1 VARDKLEF
9 MSSAAHRLI
18 EEALALPEDA
28 RTELLEAL
36 IESLD
41 GPGEALDEVEA
52 AWADEIAERLR
63 AVEAGSVKPI
73 PWEEA
78 RKAIFGSRNDDASR
92 R

>member
-1 VARDKLEF
+1 MAGDKLES
-9 MSSAAHRLI
+9 MSPAANRLI

-41 GPGEALDEVEA
+41 GPGEAPDEVDA

-78 RKAIFGSRNDDASR
+78 RRAIFGSRDDDASR

>member
-1 VARDKLEF
+1 
-9 MSSAAHRLI
+9 MSPSAHRLL

-41 GPGEALDEVEA
+41 GSADEPHEVEA
-52 AWADEIAERLR
+52 AWADEIAQRLR
-63 AVEAGSVKPI
+63 AVEHGSVTPI

-78 RKAIFGSRNDDASR
+78 RKAIFGTRDDDAPR

>member
-1 VARDKLEF
+1 
-9 MSSAAHRLI
+9 MSPAAHRLL

-41 GPGEALDEVEA
+41 GPAESPDEVEA
-52 AWADEIAERLR
+52 AWADEIAVRIR
-63 AVEAGSVKPI
+63 AVDAGSVKPI

-78 RKAIFGSRNDDASR
+78 RKAIFGSRDDDASR

>member
-1 VARDKLEF
+1 
-9 MSSAAHRLI
+9 MSPSTQRLLD
-18 EEALALPEDA
+18 EALALPEDA

-41 GPGEALDEVEA
+41 GPADDPDEVEA
-52 AWADEIAERLR
+52 AWADEVAQRLR
-63 AVEAGSVKPI
+63 AVETGSVTPI

-78 RKAIFGSRNDDASR
+78 RKAIFGSRDDDAPR

>member
-1 VARDKLEF
+1 
-9 MSSAAHRLI
+9 MSPSAQRLL

-28 RTELLEAL
+28 RTDLLEAL

-41 GPGEALDEVEA
+41 EPAERPDEVEA
-52 AWADEIAERLR
+52 AWADEIARRLR
-63 AVEAGSVKPI
+63 AVETGSVRPI

-78 RKAIFGSRNDDASR
+78 RKAIFGSRDADAPR

>member
-1 VARDKLEF
+1 MSPSARWLF
-9 MSSAAHRLI
+9 
-18 EEALALPEDA
+18 EEALALPEEA

-41 GPGEALDEVEA
+41 EPADDPDEVEA
-52 AWADEIAERLR
+52 AWADEVAQRLR
-63 AVEAGSVKPI
+63 AVEAGSVTPI

-78 RKAIFGSRNDDASR
+78 RKAIFGSRDVDAPR

>member
-1 VARDKLEF
+1 
-9 MSSAAHRLI
+9 MSPAAHRLI

-41 GPGEALDEVEA
+41 GPAEAPDEVEA

-63 AVEAGSVKPI
+63 AVDAGSVKPI

-78 RKAIFGSRNDDASR
+78 RKAIFGSRDDDASR

>member
-1 VARDKLEF
+1 
-9 MSSAAHRLI
+9 MSPSTHRLL

-28 RTELLEAL
+28 RAELLEAL

-41 GPGEALDEVEA
+41 GPADDPDEVEA
-52 AWADEIAERLR
+52 AWADEIARRLR
-63 AVEAGSVKPI
+63 AVETGSVTPI

-78 RKAIFGSRNDDASR
+78 RKAIFGSRDDDAPR

>member
-1 VARDKLEF
+1 
-9 MSSAAHRLI
+9 MSPSAQRLL

-28 RTELLEAL
+28 RTDLLEAL

-41 GPGEALDEVEA
+41 GPAEAQDEVEA
-52 AWADEIAERLR
+52 AWADEIAHRLR
-63 AVEAGSVKPI
+63 DVEAGSVKPI

-78 RKAIFGSRNDDASR
+78 RKVIFGSRDDDSPR

>member
-1 VARDKLEF
+1 
-9 MSSAAHRLI
+9 M
-18 EEALALPEDA
+18 ALPEDA

-41 GPGEALDEVEA
+41 GSADEPEEVEA
-52 AWADEIAERLR
+52 AWADEIAQRLR
-63 AVEAGSVKPI
+63 AVEAGSVSSI

-78 RKAIFGSRNDDASR
+78 RKAIFGSRDDDAPR

>member
-1 VARDKLEF
+1 
-9 MSSAAHRLI
+9 MSPAAHRLL
-18 EEALALPEDA
+18 EEALAPSEDA

-41 GPGEALDEVEA
+41 GPAEDRDEVEA
-52 AWADEIAERLR
+52 AWADEIAERIR
-63 AVEAGSVKPI
+63 AVDAGSVKPI

-78 RKAIFGSRNDDASR
+78 RKAIFGSRDDDASR

>member
-1 VARDKLEF
+1 
-9 MSSAAHRLI
+9 MSPSAHRLL

-28 RTELLEAL
+28 RNELLEAL
-36 IESLD
+36 IENLD
-41 GPGEALDEVEA
+41 GIADEPEDVEA
-52 AWADEIAERLR
+52 AWADEIARRLR

-78 RKAIFGSRNDDASR
+78 RRAIFGSRDDEASR

>member
-1 VARDKLEF
+1 
-9 MSSAAHRLI
+9 MSPSAHRLL

-36 IESLD
+36 IDSLD
-41 GPGEALDEVEA
+41 APADEPDEVEA
-52 AWADEIAERLR
+52 AWADEVAHRLR
-63 AVEAGSVKPI
+63 AVEAGSVTPI

-78 RKAIFGSRNDDASR
+78 RKAIFGSRDDDASR